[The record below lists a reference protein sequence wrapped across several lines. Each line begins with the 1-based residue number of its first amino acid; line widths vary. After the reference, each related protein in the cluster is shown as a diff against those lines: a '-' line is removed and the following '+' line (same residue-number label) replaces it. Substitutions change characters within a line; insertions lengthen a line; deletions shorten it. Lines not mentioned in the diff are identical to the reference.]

1 MVFASSGDLSDRG
14 AAALDGCGIVYFGN
28 AWTAENRTS
37 SHHIARRL
45 ATRFPLLYVEC
56 PGMRPPTTQYRDV
69 RKLWRTLSHT
79 IQAPRRLSEHMWL
92 CTIPQL
98 PFARLPGVPFLNQSF
113 GAAAVRNAIARVG
126 FKRIILWF
134 VVPHPGYLAG
144 RLGEALSVYYCIDDY
159 AAHPGVDQDAIQRAD
174 AELTRMADQVFVA
187 PPGLLEAKQQL
198 NPHTL
203 FSPHG
208 VDVDLFAQ
216 AILPETPIAPAA
228 ASLRH
233 PVVGFFGLL
242 GEWID
247 VPLLVRIAEAH
258 PEWTLLIV
266 GRVAADV
273 TRLKEHGNVTFVGP
287 QPYEELP
294 QWAKAFD
301 VAVIPYL
308 RNRQVINA
316 NPLKLREYL
325 ATGKP
330 VVAVSTPEIDR
341 FGDCVRVAADAADF
355 VTKIEEALD
364 RDTPEQQ
371 ASRMNAVR
379 AMTWDARV
387 EETVGAVGQA
397 LRRKNDHAHKDL

>member
-1 MVFASSGDLSDRG
+1 MLGD
-14 AAALDGCGIVYFGN
+14 CGIVYFGN
-28 AWTAENRTS
+28 TWTAENRTS

-45 ATRFPLLYVEC
+45 GERFPLLYVES
-56 PGMRPPTTQYRDV
+56 PGMRPPTAQSRDV
-69 RKLWRTLSHT
+69 RKLWRTLAHT
-79 IQAPRRLSEHMWL
+79 FQPPRRLSNHMWL

-98 PFARLPGVPFLNQSF
+98 PFAKLPGIPSLNQRF
-113 GAAAVRNAIARVG
+113 GMAAVRKAIERVG

-134 VVPHPGYLAG
+134 VVPHPGFLAG
-144 RLGEALSVYYCIDDY
+144 RLGEMLSVYYCIDDY
-159 AAHPGVDQDAIQRAD
+159 AAHPGVDVEAIQRAD
-174 AELTRMADQVFVA
+174 TDLTRKADQVFVA
-187 PPGLLEAKQQL
+187 PPGLLETKQRL
-198 NPHTL
+198 NRHTL

-208 VDVDLFAQ
+208 VDVDMFAQ
-216 AILPETPIAPAA
+216 ANRPETPVAPDA

-233 PVVGFFGLL
+233 PVIGFFGLL
-242 GEWID
+242 GAWID
-247 VPLLVRIAEAH
+247 VPLLERIAEAH
-258 PEWTLLIV
+258 PDWTLLIV
-266 GRVAADV
+266 GRVATDV
-273 TRLKEHGNVTFVGP
+273 TRLKEMKNVSFVGP

-341 FGDCVRVAADAADF
+341 FADCVRVATDAADF
-355 VTKIEEALD
+355 VSKIEEALGGD
-364 RDTPEQQ
+364 SPEQQ

-387 EETVGAVGQA
+387 EETVAAVEQA
-397 LRRKNDHAHKDL
+397 LRRKNDHPHKDL

>member
-1 MVFASSGDLSDRG
+1 MPAPLNDVSDQS
-14 AAALDGCGIVYFGN
+14 ATPLDGCGIVYFGN
-28 AWTAENRTS
+28 VWTAENRTS

-45 ATRFPLLYVEC
+45 GERFPLLYVEC
-56 PGMRPPTTQYRDV
+56 PGMRPPTVQSRDV

-79 IQAPRRLSEHMWL
+79 FQAPRRLGDHMWL

-98 PFARLPGVPFLNQSF
+98 PFARLPGVQFLNQWF
-113 GAAAVRNAIARVG
+113 GMAAVRRAIGRVG
-126 FKRIILWF
+126 FKRMILWF
-134 VVPHPGYLAG
+134 VVPHPGFLAG

-159 AAHPGVDQDAIQRAD
+159 AAHPDVDRDAIQRAD
-174 AELTRMADQVFVA
+174 EQLTRKADQVFVA
-187 PPGLLEAKQQL
+187 PPGLLESKQRL
-198 NPHTL
+198 NPYIL

-216 AILPETPIAPAA
+216 AVRPETPVAPGA
-228 ASLRH
+228 ASLPH
-233 PVVGFFGLL
+233 PVIGFFGLL
-242 GEWID
+242 GAWID
-247 VPLLVRIAEAH
+247 VPLLEQIAETH

-266 GRVAADV
+266 GRVATDV
-273 TRLKEHGNVTFVGP
+273 TRLKELHNVSFVGP

-341 FGDCVRVAADAADF
+341 FGDCVRVAADAEDF
-355 VTKIEEALD
+355 VRKIEEALGG
-364 RDTPEQQ
+364 DTPEQQ
-371 ASRMNAVR
+371 ESRMNAVR

-387 EETVGAVGQA
+387 EETIAAVEQA